1 MIWQDPSE
9 TSPARNRIADRLLG
23 QIPDLCGNPALVDSP
38 ILAEAASGVAAYLD
52 QRRMALKDLTPAR
65 SCTLVAHALEA
76 AGKRDLARRLRIFS
90 TALVYRDAWAVTGTE
105 TVWVVDAG
113 QLLMPADPRVE
124 IVLFERLRSVLTSFA
139 DVWDQTRGHG
149 IVGLKRLAES
159 ARDVLG
165 PHARTQRITDLS
177 AELQCVGGLHL
188 DRLRVQRG
196 WQATP
201 SLLRLDPR
209 NHVLSN
215 R

>member
-1 MIWQDPSE
+1 MIWQDPSD
-9 TSPARNRIADRLLG
+9 TPPARDRIADRLLG

-52 QRRMALKDLTPAR
+52 QRRAALKDLTPAR

-76 AGKRDLARRLRIFS
+76 AGNRDLARRLRIFS
-90 TALVYRDAWAVTGTE
+90 TALVYRDAWAVTGAE
-105 TVWVVDAG
+105 TIWVVDAG

-139 DVWDQTRGHG
+139 DVWDATHGHG
-149 IVGLKRLAES
+149 IVGLKRLVDS

-165 PHARTQRITDLS
+165 PRAHMQRVKDLA

-188 DRLRVQRG
+188 DRLRAQRG

-209 NHVLSN
+209 NHVLPN